1 MYSVTSVGEE
11 HQVQVKSIFPV
22 CELLFDPS
30 EINGGSVVV
39 LMERGF
45 CPVTRVIK
53 FEIQPG
59 V

>member
-1 MYSVTSVGEE
+1 MTSVGEE
-11 HQVQVKSIFPV
+11 HQVHVKSIFPV